1 MNNNYIRID
10 NVDINSPYDSKPVD
24 IEVAKRNRSRLIIP
38 LFLILIFMIIMS
50 VYTSRQ
56 LKNVSVSNITEV
68 GEDRIDSVSA
78 QLENYLY
85 TTKSVTWVTADT
97 VEFMTRNG
105 SSSKQILDYLT
116 EESERQSAQFDE
128 NYTGIYGYIK
138 GEYLD
143 GVGWEPPADY
153 KPQERD
159 WYITAKEANGDTAI
173 VPPYVDAQ
181 TGNVIISISRMLK
194 NGRDVIS
201 MDVRLNYIQSLM
213 DELKLKGKGYGFIV
227 DDTGLIVAHKDEDK
241 KGTLINDEA
250 HGEDFFHEIK
260 RVGNG
265 NFTYIRDGVRNIVFV
280 NEIMDHWYVVID
292 VSEKELYAETKSQMF
307 VNMIICT
314 VIFVM
319 IAIFY
324 YFGYKNEKNYARRM
338 EKMKM
343 EERKQEYETKMLK
356 IEKDSADQANRA
368 KSVFLANMSHE
379 IRTPMNAII
388 GMDEMILRESDDEN
402 IKRYAK
408 DIQSAG
414 KTLLSII
421 NDILDLSKIESG
433 RMELVQVRYEFSSIL
448 NDIVNMTMNKAKDK
462 GLKYNLEVDPNIPS
476 IMFGDEIRI
485 RQIILNLVNN
495 AIKYTAEG
503 SVSMSVSFDKVYRKL
518 VVKVTDTGRGI
529 KKDDLDRLFN
539 SFQRVDQTANRNIEG
554 TGLGLNITKQLAEM
568 MGGDVTVESEY
579 GKGSTFTAELVQ
591 QIVDVTPIGDYTE
604 RLKESMDSKT
614 EFEPTLLA
622 PNAKILV
629 VDDNEMNL
637 MVISE
642 LLKVTKIK
650 VTKALSGEECIDIL
664 REDSFDVILL
674 DQMMPGMS
682 GTDTLKV
689 IKDENLADATPIIA
703 LTADAIVG
711 AKEIYLKEGFTDYL
725 SKPIMYEEL
734 ESTLLRYIDSEL

>member
-10 NVDINSPYDSKPVD
+10 NVESNTSADIKPVD
-24 IEVAKRNRSRLIIP
+24 IEAAKRNRSRLIIP
-38 LFLILIFMIIMS
+38 LFLILIFMVVMS

-56 LKNVSVSNITEV
+56 LKTVSVSNIKEI
-68 GEDRIDSVSA
+68 GEDRIQSVSA

-97 VEFMTRNG
+97 VEFMARNG
-105 SSSKQILDYLT
+105 GTSDQILKYLT
-116 EESERQSAQFDE
+116 EESEKQSVQFDE

-138 GEYLD
+138 GEYID

-153 KPQERD
+153 NPLERD
-159 WYITAKEANGDTAI
+159 WYITAKEARGETAI

-194 NGRDVIS
+194 NGKDVIS

-227 DDTGLIVAHKDEDK
+227 DDNGLIVAHEDEDK
-241 KGTLINDEA
+241 KGTLMDEIP
-250 HGEDFFHEIK
+250 HGEDFLHEIK
-260 RVGNG
+260 RVGSG
-265 NFTYIRDGVRNIVFV
+265 NFTYVQDGVKNIVFV
-280 NEIMDHWYVVID
+280 NEIMDHWFVVIT
-292 VSEKELYAETKSQMF
+292 VSEKELYAETRSQMF
-307 VNMIICT
+307 VNIVICT
-314 VIFVM
+314 VIFLM

-324 YFGYKNEKNYARRM
+324 YFGYKNEQDYARRM
-338 EKMKM
+338 EEMKM

-388 GMDEMILRESDDEN
+388 GMDEMILRECNDEN
-402 IKRYAK
+402 IKKYAK

-433 RMELVQVRYEFSSIL
+433 KMELVQVRYEFSSIL
-448 NDIVNMTMNKAKDK
+448 NDIVNMTMNKAKSK

-476 IMFGDEIRI
+476 VMFGDEIRI
-485 RQIILNLVNN
+485 RQIILNLMNN
-495 AIKYTAEG
+495 AIKYTSEG
-503 SVSMSVSFDKVYRKL
+503 SVSLSVSFDKVYRKL
-518 VVKVTDTGRGI
+518 IVKVSDTGKGI
-529 KKDDLDRLFN
+529 KKEDLDILFN

-579 GKGSTFTAELVQ
+579 GKGSVFTAELVQ
-591 QIVDVTPIGDYTE
+591 KVVDVTPIGDYTE
-604 RLKESMDSKT
+604 RLNDALDSSVD
-614 EFEPTLLA
+614 FEPTLLA

-642 LLKVTKIK
+642 LLRVTQIK
-650 VTKALSGEECIDIL
+650 VTKASSGEQCIDIL

-674 DQMMPGMS
+674 DQMMPGLS

>member
-1 MNNNYIRID
+1 
-10 NVDINSPYDSKPVD
+10 
-24 IEVAKRNRSRLIIP
+24 
-38 LFLILIFMIIMS
+38 
-50 VYTSRQ
+50 
-56 LKNVSVSNITEV
+56 
-68 GEDRIDSVSA
+68 
-78 QLENYLY
+78 
-85 TTKSVTWVTADT
+85 
-97 VEFMTRNG
+97 
-105 SSSKQILDYLT
+105 
-116 EESERQSAQFDE
+116 
-128 NYTGIYGYIK
+128 
-138 GEYLD
+138 
-143 GVGWEPPADY
+143 
-153 KPQERD
+153 
-159 WYITAKEANGDTAI
+159 
-173 VPPYVDAQ
+173 
-181 TGNVIISISRMLK
+181 
-194 NGRDVIS
+194 
-201 MDVRLNYIQSLM
+201 
-213 DELKLKGKGYGFIV
+213 
-227 DDTGLIVAHKDEDK
+227 
-241 KGTLINDEA
+241 
-250 HGEDFFHEIK
+250 
-260 RVGNG
+260 
-265 NFTYIRDGVRNIVFV
+265 
-280 NEIMDHWYVVID
+280 
-292 VSEKELYAETKSQMF
+292 
-307 VNMIICT
+307 
-314 VIFVM
+314 
-319 IAIFY
+319 
-324 YFGYKNEKNYARRM
+324 
-338 EKMKM
+338 
-343 EERKQEYETKMLK
+343 
-356 IEKDSADQANRA
+356 
-368 KSVFLANMSHE
+368 
-379 IRTPMNAII
+379 MNAII

-476 IMFGDEIRI
+476 VMFGDEIRI

-518 VVKVTDTGRGI
+518 VVKVADTGRGI

-682 GTDTLKV
+682 GTDTLK
-689 IKDENLADATPIIA
+689 ILKEENLADTTPIIA

-725 SKPIMYEEL
+725 SKPIMYKEL